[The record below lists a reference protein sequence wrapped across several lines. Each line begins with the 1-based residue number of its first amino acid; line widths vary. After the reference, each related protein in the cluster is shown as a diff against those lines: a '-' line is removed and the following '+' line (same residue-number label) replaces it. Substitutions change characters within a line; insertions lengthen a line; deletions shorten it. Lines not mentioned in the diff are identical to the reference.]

1 MILKV
6 YLVANPKG
14 GSGKSTVATNLAGLL
29 ASQPK
34 AQVMLGDVD
43 RQQSAGYWLKC
54 RPAGARP
61 ISTWEIEE
69 GKPAKP
75 PKGTTHAVLD
85 TPAGLHDQRLRDL
98 VKLADRV
105 LVPVQASMFDLMA
118 SQAFF
123 TELAEMKAA
132 RGLPVA
138 IIGMRIDERT
148 KSAEQFHRFIESTGL
163 PLLTCLRSTQN
174 YVQLAAHGLTL
185 FDVAPGRVEK
195 DLAQW
200 EALRE
205 WV

>member
-1 MILKV
+1 LKV

-29 ASQPK
+29 AHSVPD

-43 RQQSAGYWLKC
+43 RQQSSGYWLKC

-61 ISTWEIEE
+61 ISSWEIED

-85 TPAGLHDQRLRDL
+85 TPAGLHDEKLRAL
-98 VKLADRV
+98 LKMADRV

-123 TELAEMKAA
+123 AELAEAKAA
-132 RGLPVA
+132 RGLPIAVV
-138 IIGMRIDERT
+138 GVRIDERT
-148 KSAEQFHRFIESTGL
+148 RSAEQFHRFIDSTGL

-185 FDVAPGRVEK
+185 FDVAPHRVEK
-195 DLAQW
+195 DLGHWQPVAD
-200 EALRE
+200 